1 VRENLKRPQN
11 PNKFRTVPHNC
22 IVVAQTPNGPK
33 TKPNNTQNNMSGEP
47 VTANNAP
54 AKTTAETTTTTA
66 AATVTATT
74 TEATMATKSSTKSTK
89 DLTNLITMVVTL
101 FLLGTIGHLYG
112 ETAHFSLGHIT
123 GFHAFLRFLN
133 IDAHGA
139 GKNCSSFTSKT
150 KNLVL
155 TYMLFPPPSP
165 FSYPAMCGCWPH
177 NMVVTLAILNG
188 VRSNRTAGHW
198 AGDIVKAIFATFGG
212 LIVNDILNA
221 KAVGDFAFWNFLPVT
236 VLCWYFVNH
245 DLPMTKIN
253 VWTTVT
259 ENMIMD
265 YVPLGRIMN
274 LCTLAFNCSLLFAVA
289 AQHPMGTF
297 WHVPMA
303 AKGMA
308 FCIAVHC
315 SSDFFGPD
323 GFKFSFDKCS
333 VSANRAVLVYFWIA
347 SHGLS
352 TVFASLM
359 GKESNGLERLTVDGA
374 GHLFGASTTQFCW
387 AMIVLAE
394 LFQDFDFVQEST
406 HVYLPHTFVQKHL
419 NQFFFASQSA
429 SGSTSGNGGNGG
441 SSGNGNAVAALE
453 ARVAELEAA
462 NANSSASSASVWGLV
477 THAPVKIILLGAVGF
492 FFGDADRIGFD
503 HMSVRGG
510 GGGWFFVVEFGAWFG
525 SF

>member
-1 VRENLKRPQN
+1 
-11 PNKFRTVPHNC
+11 
-22 IVVAQTPNGPK
+22 
-33 TKPNNTQNNMSGEP
+33 
-47 VTANNAP
+47 
-54 AKTTAETTTTTA
+54 
-66 AATVTATT
+66 
-74 TEATMATKSSTKSTK
+74 
-89 DLTNLITMVVTL
+89 
-101 FLLGTIGHLYG
+101 
-112 ETAHFSLGHIT
+112 
-123 GFHAFLRFLN
+123 
-133 IDAHGA
+133 
-139 GKNCSSFTSKT
+139 
-150 KNLVL
+150 
-155 TYMLFPPPSP
+155 
-165 FSYPAMCGCWPH
+165 MCGCWPH

-245 DLPMTKIN
+245 DIPMTKIN

-289 AQHPMGTF
+289 AQHPMDTF

-429 SGSTSGNGGNGG
+429 SGSASGNGGNGG

-510 GGGWFFVVEFGAWFG
+510 GGGAVLCCRVWCLVRFFLI
-525 SF
+525 